1 MYEEKMKV
9 YLAAPHDTEFYIM
22 ATANSQSKAIE
33 EVESVYKKLQAATN
47 FMIVRMN
54 LRVDK

>member
-33 EVESVYKKLQAATN
+33 EVELVYKNLQTALN